1 MGESKET
8 CEYKSPPRTC
18 RMLILFLLFKFHSI
32 GAVPIPLQA
41 EPSSQ
46 DDLSKRSLY
55 SIIYNCFS
63 TIFICVWVSVH
74 PNIPPR
80 QCGTRALWRQLK
92 LMAWSLIA
100 PEMVLVWAVKQ
111 WFAASRI
118 RDTYNEGKGT
128 NTTRMFDFFD
138 TSTRYPSGK
147 EGCNW
152 QHSGRV
158 YRIVY
163 R

>member
-1 MGESKET
+1 MGEFKET
-8 CEYKSPPRTC
+8 CEYHSPPDI
-18 RMLILFLLFKFHSI
+18 MLILFLLFKFHSI
-32 GAVPIPLQA
+32 GAVPIPLQV
-41 EPSSQ
+41 EPSAQ
-46 DDLSKRSLY
+46 DEDDLSKRSLY

-111 WFAASRI
+111 WFAASKI

-128 NTTRMFDFFD
+128 NTTRTFGSF
-138 TSTRYPSGK
+138 
-147 EGCNW
+147 
-152 QHSGRV
+152 
-158 YRIVY
+158 
-163 R
+163 